1 MVDIVIGSIAPVR
14 APLDQPGPNGGQTE
28 AEILHIRAPRQRVAN
43 AREQERRKL
52 PRIDPPN
59 SRVLTLLIPDGKVL
73 PKDLDGKKYKLLIRF
88 MKK

>member
-14 APLDQPGPNGGQTE
+14 APLNQPGGNNGQTE
-28 AEILHIRAPRQRVAN
+28 AEILHIRSPRQRVTGPP
-43 AREQERRKL
+43 EQERRKL
-52 PRIDPPN
+52 PKVDPPN

-73 PKDLDGKKYKLLIRF
+73 PKDLDGKKYKIVIRF